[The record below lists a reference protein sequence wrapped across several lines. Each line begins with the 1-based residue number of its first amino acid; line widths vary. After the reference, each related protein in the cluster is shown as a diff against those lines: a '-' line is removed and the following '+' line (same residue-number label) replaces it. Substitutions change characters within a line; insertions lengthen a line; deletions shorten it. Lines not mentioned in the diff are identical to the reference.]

1 MRPRGTLSSGGSAT
15 ADAIVHL
22 PPRRPAEAC
31 APCGRRPQLTVFIP
45 LTTHLAPS
53 CPMLTHGVGVTAT
66 IPPETMSSNVALLYA
81 FIGGAI
87 VGAGASLLF
96 APEKGEDLR
105 ARVAA
110 MLRKKL

>member
-1 MRPRGTLSSGGSAT
+1 M
-15 ADAIVHL
+15 L
-22 PPRRPAEAC
+22 P
-31 APCGRRPQLTVFIP
+31 
-45 LTTHLAPS
+45 
-53 CPMLTHGVGVTAT
+53 HGVGESAT

-110 MLRKKL
+110 MLRKKGILCSDSEIDALLEQLTTQIDD